1 MGNLLVL
8 QEKVVKVMKVDGKIL
23 EYKTPIKVHQVLS
36 EFTHHA
42 ISDQLPVLKHM
53 HPNAEMIRG
62 HLYYLLPLP
71 VSPPPVKKQK
81 KKKTVRF
88 SDNLVDEIGEPTGV
102 VRIKLVISKHEPQK
116 MLREG
121 AVSVDE
127 MMTQVQKETKTKKIV
142 SIERENGRITSKGSL
157 PDLESISQ
165 VN

>member
-8 QEKVVKVMKVDGKIL
+8 QKKVVKVMKVDGKIL
-23 EYKTPIKVHQVLS
+23 EYNIPIKVHQVLS

-42 ISDQLPVLKHM
+42 ISDQLPVRKHM

-71 VSPPPVKKQK
+71 VSPPSVKKQ

-88 SDNLVDEIGEPTGV
+88 SDNLEDEIAQPPGV
-102 VRIKLVISKHEPQK
+102 VRIKLVISKQELQT

-121 AVSVDE
+121 PVSVDE
-127 MMTQVQKETKTKKIV
+127 MLTQVQKETKTKKIV
-142 SIERENGRITSKGSL
+142 SIESENGRITSKGSL
-157 PDLESISQ
+157 PDLEIISE

>member
-23 EYKTPIKVHQVLS
+23 EYKTPIQVHQVLS
-36 EFTHHA
+36 EFSHHA

-53 HPNAEMIRG
+53 HPYAEMIRG

-71 VSPPPVKKQK
+71 VSPPPVKHK

-88 SDNLVDEIGEPTGV
+88 SDNLVDEIGQPTGV
-102 VRIKLVISKHEPQK
+102 VRIKLVISKQELQT

-127 MMTQVQKETKTKKIV
+127 MIRQGQRETKTKKIV
-142 SIERENGRITSKGSL
+142 SIERENGRITSKGSTSD
-157 PDLESISQ
+157 PESISE